1 MRGRGEA
8 LLKILA
14 GDLSATWNIDGWHF
28 DRYLERRVS
37 VAQSVCDQLLLHD
50 QILIPT
56 QDYVTLAG
64 LVRIFGE
71 RNVLTLLGEE
81 RLAFVRLR
89 GFFGY
94 VRGEG
99 ADGRLVGMEDPTRKL
114 SNSAPIQQSIE
125 AGLALIQEGIT
136 ESQRLRNSAF
146 ACTTEL
152 ELGAVVDAV
161 HRDTYADLSQSSLWK
176 ADYEFPNPDLLALP
190 GLEKMQ
196 VRVIGPGTDV
206 SSNVVDQCLALGLM
220 NVELHLAN
228 RFDCASSATGS
239 PIDDCISL
247 KLPRLTKTQSRSRE
261 LWNFMDFSN
270 IPNIAEPL
278 LAEKDEMTKFIK
290 LTRSRDA
297 QEFRRWF
304 HENANLTEKDLVKA
318 YIELLHETPQ
328 IQGIGGRSLRMAA
341 SVGMSALGFGLVS
354 DAVTSAI
361 DNFVIDKFVRKA
373 GTKFFLQEFMK
384 FSGKI
389 KSQQP

>member
-1 MRGRGEA
+1 
-8 LLKILA
+8 
-14 GDLSATWNIDGWHF
+14 
-28 DRYLERRVS
+28 
-37 VAQSVCDQLLLHD
+37 
-50 QILIPT
+50 
-56 QDYVTLAG
+56 

-99 ADGRLVGMEDPTRKL
+99 PDGRLVGMEDPTRKL
-114 SNSAPIQQSIE
+114 PNSSPTQQSIE
-125 AGLALIQEGIT
+125 AGLSLIEEEIA
-136 ESQRLRNSAF
+136 ESQRLRNAAY

-152 ELGAVVDAV
+152 ELGTVVDAV
-161 HRDTYADLSQSSLWK
+161 HRDAYADLSQSSLWK
-176 ADYEFPNPDLLALP
+176 ADYDFPNPDLLALP
-190 GLEKMQ
+190 GMEKMQ
-196 VRVIGPGTDV
+196 VRVIGPGIDL
-206 SSNVVDQCLALGLM
+206 SKNVVDQCLALGLM
-220 NVELHLAN
+220 NVELHLAS
-228 RFDCASSATGS
+228 RFDCASSATGC

-247 KLPRLTKTQSRSRE
+247 KLPRLTIQPRSRE
-261 LWNFMDFSN
+261 LWNFLDFSN

-278 LAEKDEMTKFIK
+278 LAERDKMTKFIK

-304 HENANLTEKDLVKA
+304 HGNANLTERDLVKA
-318 YIELLHETPQ
+318 YVELLHETPQ

-341 SVGMSALGFGLVS
+341 SVGLSALGLGLVS

-361 DNFVIDKFVRKA
+361 DNFVIDKFVRKS
-373 GTKFFLQEFMK
+373 GTKFFLEEFIK

-389 KSQQP
+389 KSKQP